1 MSVAAAQP
9 KVRVEIFVDASDFH
23 PAIEESGV
31 AHPVAFGCLATEL
44 TIGVGGTD
52 LVALHYVAGAYP
64 EPRENDPHLKAG
76 EFRQRLSR
84 KRSTDQLYA
93 RVEKEPGVKVWRERF
108 LYRTPDEKDS
118 RPIIEKGSDVRVAL
132 LMYEGAV
139 RDRYD
144 VAVLVASDA
153 DFGPAVEMVRALGK
167 RVVWAHAPKHKG
179 MKALTRKG
187 AEAFEM
193 TVEMLERCRY
203 VPKTPV
209 GSATG
214 IAGRV

>member
-1 MSVAAAQP
+1 
-9 KVRVEIFVDASDFH
+9 
-23 PAIEESGV
+23 
-31 AHPVAFGCLATEL
+31 
-44 TIGVGGTD
+44 
-52 LVALHYVAGAYP
+52 
-64 EPRENDPHLKAG
+64 
-76 EFRQRLSR
+76 
-84 KRSTDQLYA
+84 
-93 RVEKEPGVKVWRERF
+93 VEKEPGVKVWRERF

-118 RPIIEKGSDVRVAL
+118 RPIVEKGSDVRVAL

-187 AEAFEM
+187 AEPFEM
-193 TVEMLERCRY
+193 TIEMLERCRY
-203 VPKTPV
+203 VPQTPV
-209 GSATG
+209 GSTKG
-214 IAGRV
+214 IAGRVQGSDARLQIHRPGEPTLSGAFPSRRRCPGGCVALKRAATRGGEDVASWRGIAPAPAAADAGSPHAAP